1 MGRVNRKATGDEMA
15 HATQAIQE
23 AFPEYDVVW
32 GSHGDYGGGRVP
44 RDHTL
49 AFRLRDR
56 LGKYHQRSKA
66 VTFVSPGVARWRREA
81 CFLRIFAL
89 GVACEMF
96 ARFSCIATGRP
107 V

>member
-44 RDHTL
+44 PRPH
-49 AFRLRDR
+49 A
-56 LGKYHQRSKA
+56 
-66 VTFVSPGVARWRREA
+66 VARPPRRVCTFQHPRTVRRRLVPLDA
-81 CFLRIFAL
+81 ARRVVPRRIIRNFP
-89 GVACEMF
+89 
-96 ARFSCIATGRP
+96 RR
-107 V
+107 